1 MIKNSLPFSK
11 KVGLFTETVIA
22 MKNTIKIASLQKIDL
37 DLILTVGYDKQE
49 VLETIE
55 KYQQENINRTFNI
68 SRAKC
73 EAESRYL
80 RIKGKE
86 IEVYQKVL
94 GYLLFENPIKAEQI
108 KKLPIR
114 NYLQSDL
121 WKYGISGDFPI
132 LLVTIKDVNDIYVV
146 KEILKA
152 YEFFRVRNIIT
163 DCS

>member
-1 MIKNSLPFSK
+1 MITNSLPFSK
-11 KVGLFTETVIA
+11 KVGLFTETVVA
-22 MKNTIKIASLQKIDL
+22 MKNTIKIAPMQKLDL

-86 IEVYQKVL
+86 MEVYQKVL
-94 GYLLFENPIKAEQI
+94 GYLLFDNPIKAEQT

-121 WKYGISGDFPI
+121 WKY
-132 LLVTIKDVNDIYVV
+132 
-146 KEILKA
+146 
-152 YEFFRVRNIIT
+152 
-163 DCS
+163 